1 MLNFPILASH
11 AYNKQTL
18 EAIAKVPIGTG
29 NYKIIQIAEN
39 EIKLEK
45 ANSEFQ
51 SKITDINIKIY
62 KSIKEVYSKFS
73 KKEILLDKMQDF
85 QQIPKENLAFFTSA

>member
-18 EAIAKVPIGTG
+18 EAITKVPIGTG

-45 ANSEFQ
+45 GLKW
-51 SKITDINIKIY
+51 KIH
-62 KSIKEVYSKFS
+62 
-73 KKEILLDKMQDF
+73 
-85 QQIPKENLAFFTSA
+85 FFKL

>member
-18 EAIAKVPIGTG
+18 EAITKVPIGTG

-73 KKEILLDKMQDF
+73 KKK
-85 QQIPKENLAFFTSA
+85 

>member
-18 EAIAKVPIGTG
+18 TATTNLPIGTG
-29 NYKIIQIAEN
+29 NYKIMQMNES

-45 ANSEFQ
+45 ANNDLQ
-51 SKITDINIKIY
+51 NKISNINIKIY
-62 KSIKEVYSKFS
+62 KNIKTYTQSS
-73 KKEILLDKMQDF
+73 LKKK
-85 QQIPKENLAFFTSA
+85 

>member
-18 EAIAKVPIGTG
+18 EAITKVPIGTG

-39 EIKLEK
+39 EIKLER

-62 KSIKEVYSKFS
+62 KNCLKWQQKSIKVEKR
-73 KKEILLDKMQDF
+73 LW
-85 QQIPKENLAFFTSA
+85 